1 MEYHPAPKIL
11 IVQPSRIGDII
22 FSLPVLSAIK
32 KRYPDARLSWIV
44 DDRCVEILNG
54 SPFLENIFIWG
65 KRQISFKYY
74 KNPRQRLRGQKFDLS
89 IDLHGLAKS
98 AMLVKLAG
106 AKFKIASSSINGMK
120 EFSWLFSKEIKS
132 RREVHC
138 VERHFEVAKY
148 LDCHSGINYA
158 IVISER
164 SFKNVR
170 KKTVKIKC
178 KFGKN
183 NWHSS
188 WRRLDFKKM
197 GYS

>member
-1 MEYHPAPKIL
+1 MEERLNKLFEFTDKYYWNKNILKYLEYHPAPKIL

-74 KNPRQRLRGQKFDLS
+74 KNLRQRLRGQKFDLS

-98 AMLVKLAG
+98 AMLVELAG

-170 KKTVKIKC
+170 KKLLK
-178 KFGKN
+178 
-183 NWHSS
+183 
-188 WRRLDFKKM
+188 
-197 GYS
+197 

>member
-1 MEYHPAPKIL
+1 M
-11 IVQPSRIGDII
+11 
-22 FSLPVLSAIK
+22 
-32 KRYPDARLSWIV
+32 
-44 DDRCVEILNG
+44 
-54 SPFLENIFIWG
+54 
-65 KRQISFKYY
+65 
-74 KNPRQRLRGQKFDLS
+74 S

-138 VERHFEVAKY
+138 VECHFEVAKY

-170 KKTVKIKC
+170 EKLLK
-178 KFGKN
+178 
-183 NWHSS
+183 
-188 WRRLDFKKM
+188 
-197 GYS
+197 